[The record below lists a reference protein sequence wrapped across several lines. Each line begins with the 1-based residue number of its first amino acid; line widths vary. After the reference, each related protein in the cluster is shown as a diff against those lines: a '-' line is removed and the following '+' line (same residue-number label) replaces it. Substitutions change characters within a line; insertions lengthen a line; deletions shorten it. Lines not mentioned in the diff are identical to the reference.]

1 MSNAGRGSA
10 SFLKSWELHGYN
22 PDADHF
28 DFTPVYVKRG
38 SSVKLDVQFQSR
50 ALSASEYTLALH
62 EPEHQVAVLL
72 VNRHRGQTLQRIA
85 SVETIVV
92 PEFQNWLRDQNRSG
106 SDVFIGMNPLK
117 DGATSRTKESIREIR
132 HVYLESRRRR
142 QSRPL
147 RTCGDS
153 LTRRAELLLDTSPAK
168 HQISRMLSFVRLVA
182 PSFNGFMPMKTSE
195 PERFWSRSQF

>member
-1 MSNAGRGSA
+1 
-10 SFLKSWELHGYN
+10 
-22 PDADHF
+22 
-28 DFTPVYVKRG
+28 
-38 SSVKLDVQFQSR
+38 VKLDVQFQSR

-132 HVYLESRRRR
+132 HVYLDLDEDAKAA
-142 QSRPL
+142 L
-147 RTCGDS
+147 RTCAILS
-153 LTRRAELLLDTSPAK
+153 TRRAELRARHISAK
-168 HQISRMLSFVRLVA
+168 HQVVWKIEGADLEQAESLLHCLPITLGAIPRPLTPHACCVCPAS
-182 PSFNGFMPMKTSE
+182 
-195 PERFWSRSQF
+195 